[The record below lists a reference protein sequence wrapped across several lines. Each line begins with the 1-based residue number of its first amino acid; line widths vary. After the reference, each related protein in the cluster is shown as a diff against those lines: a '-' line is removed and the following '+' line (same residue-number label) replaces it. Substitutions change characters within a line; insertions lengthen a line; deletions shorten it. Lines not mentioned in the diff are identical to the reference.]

1 MEYWLKKQ
9 NGDSLRLPVSPE
21 EYNISKGINIETEKV
36 NDLGEVGLFGGTNLQ
51 RIELTSFFPNQEY
64 SFCQYKDF
72 PKPSECIKFI
82 DNIKDNGE
90 PVRLLITD
98 TDINTE
104 FIIENFE
111 YGERDGT
118 RDIYFTLQLREYR
131 RISIPIVKKTNSEP
145 QTSTKPTTRPTTTTT
160 QTSKKTYTVKKGDC
174 LWNIAKKYYGTG
186 SQYTKIYNANKDK
199 IKNPNLI
206 YVGQKLRVK

>member
-118 RDIYFTLQLREYR
+118 RDIYFSLGLIEYR
-131 RISIPIVKKTNSEP
+131 KINIPIIKKTNSEIQTDTRP
-145 QTSTKPTTRPTTTTT
+145 VTSTNQNSTN
-160 QTSKKTYTVKKGDC
+160 TYTVKKGDN
-174 LWNIAKKYYGTG
+174 LWNIAKKHYGKG

-206 YVGQKLRVK
+206 YPGQVLVIP

>member
-118 RDIYFTLQLREYR
+118 RDIYFSLGLIEYR
-131 RISIPIVKKTNSEP
+131 RINIPIIKKTNSEI
-145 QTSTKPTTRPTTTTT
+145 QTDTRQVTSTKQNSTN
-160 QTSKKTYTVKKGDC
+160 TYTVKKGDN
-174 LWNIAKKYYGTG
+174 LWNIAKKHYGKG

-206 YVGQKLRVK
+206 YPGQVLVIP